1 MAGHRFPARIVLRRD
16 EAIELVGALTDAA
29 EVVGATDMIGLALE
43 LQRQVERLTD
53 RLAGHWPESGHGR
66 ER

>member
-1 MAGHRFPARIVLRRD
+1 MAGHRFPAKVILRRD
-16 EAIELVGALTDAA
+16 EAIELLGALTDAT
-29 EVVGATDMIGLALE
+29 EVVSSTEMIGLALE

-53 RLAGHWPESGHGR
+53 RLAGHWPETGHGR

>member
-16 EAIELVGALTDAA
+16 EVIELAGTLTDAA
-29 EVVGATDMIGLALE
+29 EVVSTTEMVGLALE
-43 LQRQVERLTD
+43 LQRQVERLTE
-53 RLAGHWPESGHGR
+53 RLAGHWPESGHGL